1 LTARLLDFA
10 PAAWH
15 AYQDLRVGE
24 IGGRLKQA
32 LEQLANDPALVR
44 ADPRSCRYL
53 IIEKRLRQAAEV
65 WGLLL
70 DAQDGA
76 RWLVVWRET
85 PSVIEIGYVG
95 SAPRTREVADQR
107 PPYPPDGCL

>member
-15 AYQDLRVGE
+15 AYQDLRAGE
-24 IGGRLKQA
+24 VGGRLKQA
-32 LEQLANDPALVR
+32 LEQLASDPALVR
-44 ADPRSCRYL
+44 ADPRSCRYT
-53 IIEKRLRQAAEV
+53 IVEKRLRQAAEV

-70 DAQDGA
+70 DGQDGD

-85 PSVIEIGYVG
+85 PFVIEIGYVG
-95 SAPRTREVADQR
+95 LAPGTREVADQHHA
-107 PPYPPDGCL
+107 

>member
-15 AYQDLRVGE
+15 AYQDLRAGE
-24 IGGRLKQA
+24 AGGRLRQA
-32 LEQLANDPALVR
+32 LEQLASDPALVR
-44 ADPRSCRYL
+44 ADPRSRRYT
-53 IIEKRLRQAAEV
+53 IVEKRLRQAAEV

-95 SAPRTREVADQR
+95 LAPSGQQVADR
-107 PPYPPDGCL
+107 HHA